1 MPHFVCYEEKPVTYD
16 MLFCYLLFSSDMT
29 AHLKSLFFYSKV
41 TLRDHIGC
49 KSDERDMGLIWIL
62 T

>member
-1 MPHFVCYEEKPVTYD
+1 MNYPLDVYTNYV
-16 MLFCYLLFSSDMT
+16 LFSSDMT